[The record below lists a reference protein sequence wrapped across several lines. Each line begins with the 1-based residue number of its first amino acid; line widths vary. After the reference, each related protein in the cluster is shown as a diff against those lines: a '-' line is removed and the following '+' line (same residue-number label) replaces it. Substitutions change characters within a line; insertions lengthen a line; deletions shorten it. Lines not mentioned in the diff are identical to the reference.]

1 MIAPLP
7 PAAPAAIAATKGGRI
22 RVVLAL
28 HLLVTLLAVLV
39 GLLPFPSPDSR
50 WQITAA
56 PFQLEGATH
65 IGPHEVALP
74 HNWLMREPDGTA
86 GFYTLQVDPAAL
98 GPTGE
103 SRAIFIPRFTARVD
117 ILVNGRRIATSGDAP
132 GIETVARNTSML
144 AIVPAA
150 VWQPSGNLVQIR
162 IETRGILS
170 GFLDRIYIG
179 PESALR
185 PAHERR
191 TAIFIVLPI
200 VLAFV
205 SVFLASVLLVHWL
218 RNENT
223 GAYATL
229 ALALLLSAIHA
240 LNLIPSSPLYS
251 APLHRALHVMP
262 VLEAPLTAI
271 AVALMLGH
279 RLGHPLLYLVPG
291 AGLFL
296 LGVFGNFQ
304 IFTVG
309 MVTLGL
315 PMIGFFL
322 GLIVWLSASAAIR
335 EGSRAGLLLSLAG
348 STTLLFWLHD
358 LLVLTNMLADSRILL
373 ARSFYPLITSLL
385 GVLLVIRLMIPGKG
399 ARTLQRRDSR
409 R

>member
-7 PAAPAAIAATKGGRI
+7 PVAPPATATTRGGRT

-28 HLLVTLLAVLV
+28 HLLVTLLAVLA
-39 GLLPFPSPDSR
+39 GLLPFPSPDAR
-50 WQITAA
+50 WQIAAA
-56 PFQLEGATH
+56 PFQLEGAPH

-86 GFYTLQVDPAAL
+86 GIYSLQVDPAAL
-98 GPTGE
+98 GPAGE

-117 ILVNGRRIATSGDAP
+117 VLVNGRRIATSGDSP
-132 GIETVARNTSML
+132 GIETVARNTSIL

-150 VWQPSGNLVQIR
+150 LWQPSDNLIQIR

-179 PESALR
+179 PEGALR

-191 TAIFIVLPI
+191 TAIFILLPAL
-200 VLAFV
+200 LAVV
-205 SVFLASVLLVHWL
+205 SVFLAGMLLVHWL
-218 RNENT
+218 RNEGA

-229 ALALLLSAIHA
+229 ALALLLGAIHA
-240 LNLIPSSPLYS
+240 LNLIPSSPFYS

-271 AVALMLGH
+271 AIVLMLGH

-291 AGLFL
+291 VGLFL
-296 LGVFGNFQ
+296 IGAFGSFQ
-304 IFTVG
+304 LFTIG
-309 MVTLGL
+309 MVTVGL

-322 GLIVWLSASAAIR
+322 GLVIWLSASAAIR

-348 STTLLFWLHD
+348 SSTLLFWLHD
-358 LLVLTNMLADSRILL
+358 LLVVTNILADSRILL

-385 GVLLVIRLMIPGKG
+385 GTLLVIRLTVSGKG
-399 ARTLQRRDSR
+399 AKMIQRRDSR
-409 R
+409 P